1 MARVMNFH
9 KKEPSIPGERDIPL
23 KSDLYPVHKI
33 RRARL
38 GINRLVRVCSD
49 AGVSVDPSA
58 LPSDYSLRA
67 AELNML
73 VTCIKEMS
81 PEQIIRYAGAIARI
95 AKG

>member
-1 MARVMNFH
+1 MSRIYE
-9 KKEPSIPGERDIPL
+9 KTPSLPQERDIPL

-38 GINRLVRVCSD
+38 GINRLIRVCSD
-49 AGVSVDPSA
+49 AGVSIDPSK
-58 LPSDYSLRA
+58 LPSDQSLRV
-67 AELNML
+67 AELNTL

-81 PEQIIRYAGAIARI
+81 PEQIISYAGAIDRI